1 MANSTITL
9 NRQIAVEPLG
19 SGRYCSA
26 INPTQM
32 GMLASTVFGGNC
44 LAVAV
49 NAAYQ
54 TTSPSHHLHSIC
66 GHFVRA
72 ATTDRKL
79 ICELE
84 TIRNT
89 RTFETRHIRVTQEDD
104 DGSTR
109 LCLLASADFHIEESR
124 SMVTYTSAPIT
135 ANSPSST
142 APSKTSA
149 NSYGLYKYIEH
160 FTDTQPILVDTN
172 GEGVRSAPSK
182 VSAERFRAR
191 GPLESEAEQISAIAF
206 YMDKGLAYIP
216 ANHSGY
222 ELLEAGACATLDFAF
237 RLFTNKV
244 NLQNW
249 HTMEQKTSV
258 AENAR
263 AFSEGRVWDDG
274 GRLLASMTQQTILRP
289 RTGFKPRI

>member
-1 MANSTITL
+1 
-9 NRQIAVEPLG
+9 
-19 SGRYCSA
+19 
-26 INPTQM
+26 M
-32 GMLASTVFGGNC
+32 GVLASTVFGGNC

-54 TTSPSHHLHSIC
+54 TTSPSHHLYSIC

-79 ICELE
+79 ICEVE
-84 TIRNT
+84 TVRNT
-89 RTFETRHIRVTQEDD
+89 RTFETRLIRVTQEKAD

-109 LCLLASADFHIEESR
+109 LCLVASADFHIEEPR
-124 SMVTYTSAPIT
+124 SMVTYTSAAQAISPLMT
-135 ANSPSST
+135 SNSSSST
-142 APSKTSA
+142 APRITLA
-149 NSYGLYKYIEH
+149 DAYGLYKYIEH
-160 FTDTQPILVDTN
+160 FTDIRSISVDTREN
-172 GEGVRSAPSK
+172 KEAATEGVRPVPSK

-191 GPLESEAEQISAIAF
+191 GPLDSEAEQISALAF
-206 YMDKGLAYIP
+206 YINRGLAYIP

-222 ELLEAGACATLDFAF
+222 ELLEASACATLDFAL
-237 RLFTNKV
+237 RIFTHAV

-249 HTMEQKTSV
+249 HVTEQKALV

-263 AFSEGRVWDDG
+263 AFSEGRVWDES
-274 GRLLASMTQQTILRP
+274 GRLIVSMTQQTILRP